1 MVSFTSF
8 ENLKDITIDFSI
20 EGNKGSIW
28 VVRSFH
34 NSGMIEQSVVIQI
47 DMNT

>member
-1 MVSFTSF
+1 MIGFSSF
-8 ENLKDITIDFSI
+8 ENLKNINIDFSI

-28 VVRSFH
+28 VVLSLH
-34 NSGMIEQSVVIQI
+34 NFGMIEQSVVIQI